1 MRELRPESREEGRGY
16 SGLDC
21 SWKRTKIPLLLSLSL
36 AEWKPNESH
45 SFLPPSLNNRA
56 VGRAVNFFHPPS
68 IFFFFFF
75 SSLPFVSL
83 YSAPVALS
91 LPVSAS
97 ILIVALY
104 CSFISSLP
112 LPSLNRESLCRKM
125 DFQREFN
132 NPLSIVNSLVNACR
146 SRRERFPDSC
156 NIRATHYVITSVGC
170 ATLSSPVITANKA

>member
-21 SWKRTKIPLLLSLSL
+21 SWKRTKIPLSLSFSLSL

-45 SFLPPSLNNRA
+45 SFLSPSLNNRA
-56 VGRAVNFFHPPS
+56 VGRAVNFLQPPS
-68 IFFFFFF
+68 IFFFF
-75 SSLPFVSL
+75 SLSPSL

-104 CSFISSLP
+104 FALLFPPFP
-112 LPSLNRESLCRKM
+112 LPRLNRESSCRKM

-146 SRRERFPDSC
+146 SRRERLPDSC
-156 NIRATHYVITSVGC
+156 NIRAMWLQALVVLHYRHR
-170 ATLSSPVITANKA
+170 